1 MSEAYLKSMPI
12 LEVCCGDIA
21 SVEAALEGGASR
33 VELCSALA
41 GGGVTPSAGFIARAR
56 EVAGDKMK
64 IHVLIR
70 HREGD
75 FVYTPDEIE
84 IMHRDIAEAARLG
97 ADGVV
102 IGALTT
108 NGDIDMDAC
117 RRMLEARGNMSVTF
131 SRAFD
136 LCHDPEKALEQVIE
150 LGCDRILTSGL
161 EPSAEE
167 GIATLARLNAAAA
180 GRIILLAG
188 AGVNAANAS
197 RIISEA
203 GVREV
208 HASARESIGSPM
220 IWRSPKVKMGAP
232 GSDEYSRK
240 TTTVRA
246 VREIVDN
253 ISTL

>member
-1 MSEAYLKSMPI
+1 MSEAITKSIPL

-21 SVEAALEGGASR
+21 SVEAARLGGASR

-56 EVAGDKMK
+56 AIAGADMK
-64 IHVLIR
+64 VHVLIR

-75 FVYTPDEIE
+75 FVYTTDEIE
-84 IMHRDIAEAARLG
+84 IMHRDIAEAGRLG

-102 IGALTT
+102 IGALTPE
-108 NGDIDMDAC
+108 GDIDMDAC
-117 RRMLEARGNMSVTF
+117 RRMLEARGDMSVTF

-136 LCHDPEKALEQVIE
+136 LCRNPKKALEQVIE
-150 LGCDRILTSGL
+150 LRCDRLLTSGL

-167 GIATLARLNAAAA
+167 GITTLARLNAAAG
-180 GRIILLAG
+180 GRVILLAG
-188 AGVNAANAS
+188 AGVNAANAP
-197 RIISEA
+197 RIIKEA

-208 HASARESIGSPM
+208 HASARESIGSTM

-253 ISTL
+253 ISKL